1 MKSIFFTIISLWL
14 ANPGWAQV
22 KAKRYEVED
31 GLKYSSQFRPGGTY
45 IETMKIVRPKA
56 NQSPTALAD
65 INPNLPNLL
74 KDFTKLID
82 TSEISDRYEELYDRK
97 IALIKSGNYSTEH
110 NFFDCETILRLKHPK
125 TGRLALWV
133 QGDMDVVTDGSDP
146 VRSPKIRD
154 YDLARSSD
162 WFLPETSYSWKRES
176 TDPVNPFLEYYPS
189 VIKDLQ
195 EFRGIVA
202 AKLANDPD
210 VVWRE
215 VLKTVD
221 SQIAKMKSRGMSE
234 STRTGLSSRRNLEA
248 TKDPFVVLPVPWVN
262 QDADWGPKIGDY
274 VAVIYKDK
282 IYPAI
287 LGDSGP
293 SDKVGES
300 SLRIA
305 QAINP
310 KASGRNR
317 AVSDVTVSYLFF
329 PKTAGPR
336 SAPDHELWRNKVAE
350 LLEDLGG
357 IYSLD
362 KLHQWESTSPDT
374 PKNESLP

>member
-1 MKSIFFTIISLWL
+1 MARTIHLTVIMLFFS
-14 ANPGWAQV
+14 NFGWSQV
-22 KAKRYEVED
+22 KARHYEIEE
-31 GLKYSSQFRPGGTY
+31 GTKFSSQIRTGGSY
-45 IETMKIVRPKA
+45 IETMKIIRPKA
-56 NQSPTALAD
+56 NKSPTALAA

-74 KDFTKLID
+74 KDYTKLIE
-82 TSEISDRYEELYDRK
+82 TSEVSDRFNELYDCK
-97 IALIKSGNYSTEH
+97 INLIKAGDYSTEH
-110 NFFDCETILRLKHPK
+110 NFSDCETILRLKHPT

-162 WFLPETSYSWKRES
+162 WYLPETSYSWKRES
-176 TDPVNPFLEYYPS
+176 TDPLNPFLEYYPS
-189 VIKDLQ
+189 VIKELQ
-195 EFRGIVA
+195 AFRGTVVT
-202 AKLANDPD
+202 KLEADPD

-221 SQIAKMKSRGMSE
+221 SQIARMKSRGMSE
-234 STRTGLSSRRNLEA
+234 STRSGLAARRNLEA

-262 QDADWGPKIGDY
+262 KDADWGPRIGDY
-274 VAVIYKDK
+274 VAVIYKDR

-293 SDKVGES
+293 SDKVGEA

-305 QAINP
+305 RAINP

-317 AVSDVTVSYLFF
+317 AVTDVTVTYLFF

-336 SAPDHELWRNKVAE
+336 SAPDYQLWRDKVAE
-350 LLEDLGG
+350 LLEEMGG
-357 IYSLD
+357 IYSAD
-362 KLHQWESTSPDT
+362 KLYKWE
-374 PKNESLP
+374 